1 MEWFEAKRLP
11 LALDLAPVLRSMQRA
26 NIPCWISEDAGE
38 QVIWLASEAHRA
50 ILAQTLQA
58 QSDGILQVP
67 LTTGTTA
74 TEPSRSAFNWR
85 GCWVTLLALI
95 LSALG
100 GLLVYLD
107 VNLQWVH
114 WLTFTNVL
122 VRGNSLYFTDL
133 QFVLEQQEYWRLLTP
148 IFLHFG
154 LFHILF
160 NGLWL
165 WEMGR
170 RIEVR
175 RGAGSLMVITL
186 LTGIAS
192 NLLQYAMSGPSFFG
206 GMSGVLYGYL
216 GYIWMWQKYHPSE
229 GFGLHSGVIG
239 FMLLWLVVCFT
250 GLVDGFIDGQVAN
263 GAHLG
268 GLLCGICL
276 GLFGVI
282 TRKLE
287 VQRVKKIK

>member
-11 LALDLAPVLRSMQRA
+11 LSLDLAAVLRTLQLA
-26 NIPCWISEDAGE
+26 DIPCWVSEDAGE
-38 QVIWLASEAHRA
+38 QVVWLASEAHCD
-50 ILAQTLQA
+50 ILAQALQA
-58 QSDGILQVP
+58 QSEGTLAVP
-67 LTTGTTA
+67 INHSPIASG
-74 TEPSRSAFNWR
+74 RRKFNWR
-85 GCWVTLLALI
+85 ATWVTL
-95 LSALG
+95 SALVLSVAG
-100 GLLVYLD
+100 ALLVYLD
-107 VNLQWVH
+107 VNLNWVH

-133 QFVLEQQEYWRLLTP
+133 NFVLEQQQYWRLVTP

-170 RIEVR
+170 RIETR
-175 RGAGSLMVITL
+175 RGAGKFIAITL

-192 NLLQYAMSGPSFFG
+192 NVLQYIMSGPAFFG

-250 GLVDGFIDGQVAN
+250 GVVDGFIDGQVAN

-276 GLFGVI
+276 GLLGVI

-287 VQRVKKIK
+287 LNRLKKINE